1 MLQETMSKVK
11 AAEEQASQIIKDS
24 QAESKRII
32 DDAQGKAADMLQQ
45 SDAAGKVSGEKMQEY
60 AQSKRQSA
68 IADALA
74 EAEKEVSALQEQTK
88 TKEKETIDLVMS
100 LLT

>member
-45 SDAAGKVSGEKMQEY
+45 SDAAGKVSGEKMQ
-60 AQSKRQSA
+60 SKRQSA